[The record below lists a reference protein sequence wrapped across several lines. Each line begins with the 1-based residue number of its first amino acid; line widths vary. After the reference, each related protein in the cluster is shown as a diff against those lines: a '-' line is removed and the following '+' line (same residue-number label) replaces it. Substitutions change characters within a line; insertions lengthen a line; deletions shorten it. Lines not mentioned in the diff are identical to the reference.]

1 MNMDMIKN
9 VAKAM
14 TTKESIKLMRDA
26 TATSVAGS
34 IVGITVRNALYKRSK
49 KKSGWY
55 SRYIDNP
62 CTQKWVK
69 ADNASV
75 IVSAVI
81 ATALD
86 TVLYLD
92 RCGVIKLREENVEE
106 KIKEYAAN
114 AYTMSDTNDSG
125 ITHEENNGV
134 SYVKIKGVDP
144 ETIKK

>member
-1 MNMDMIKN
+1 MDMNTIKN

-34 IVGITVRNALYKRSK
+34 IVGITVRNAMYKRSK
-49 KKSGWY
+49 TKNGWY

-62 CTQKWVK
+62 FVQKRVK
-69 ADNASV
+69 ADDKSV
-75 IVSAVI
+75 IISAVI

-92 RCGVIKLREENVEE
+92 RCGFIKLRSNDEIANDLETNVCPEETDEIYDFDDE
-106 KIKEYAAN
+106 DEDD
-114 AYTMSDTNDSG
+114 SD
-125 ITHEENNGV
+125 EALM
-134 SYVKIKGVDP
+134 
-144 ETIKK
+144 